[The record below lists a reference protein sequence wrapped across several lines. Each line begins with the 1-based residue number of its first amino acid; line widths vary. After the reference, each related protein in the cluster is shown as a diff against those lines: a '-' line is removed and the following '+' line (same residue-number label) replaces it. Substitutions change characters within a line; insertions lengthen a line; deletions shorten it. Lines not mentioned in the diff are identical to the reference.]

1 MTPLARCAW
10 LLACAGCGGAATQHS
25 AAGSMPPPAPAVE
38 SGALD
43 AHALL
48 AASAELASAAG
59 AGPLSIVASG
69 EAAERERLGAFVEVP
84 AAMCLLGS
92 GRASSSVED
101 LDLAAFSDDGTPV
114 AVDDGPDS
122 HPTLLLCPPHPER
135 VYLGAVAAAGEGLV
149 AVGAQLVPPAQ
160 AAAVGKAMNAHGTR
174 TASSRAAE
182 AWPGLDDHVRRHH
195 EALGGVGAWDVLRK
209 VAIAVDARIPASVA
223 FPLEPDACTDALIVP
238 DDDVGGLEVEAQ
250 DERGRLLARAS
261 TGERD
266 RTLTVC
272 SSVLSSGSLTV
283 RPHVG
288 QGLAAVVLSR
298 SRGEV
303 ARGLAAAP
311 DVAWVAAT
319 LPLDQARARREA
331 ELHGAGYGGAR
342 GREAGAASV
351 GASRSV
357 GVELG
362 APDGGAR
369 DCWRFDVVGGA
380 PAALLSASAW
390 DDAGRLLATA
400 EGASTTTLFAC
411 RTHTLRIDVEAHG
424 RPGPYALLWRPE
436 PWIDP
441 AFAAHPTAAGRMLTR
456 MANGATG
463 LLDGAPSFVR
473 TSHVEAAHALSWTEV
488 IPAGTCARIVAAGE
502 GAGGGLIGRLFDVAG
517 GDELDRGHGA
527 DSVVLRACAAGG
539 ALRSISAS
547 IDVAAGAMDVVIGE
561 RLIP

>member
-1 MTPLARCAW
+1 
-10 LLACAGCGGAATQHS
+10 
-25 AAGSMPPPAPAVE
+25 MPPPAPAVE

-223 FPLEPDACTDALIVP
+223 FPLEPDACTDA
-238 DDDVGGLEVEAQ
+238 
-250 DERGRLLARAS
+250 
-261 TGERD
+261 
-266 RTLTVC
+266 
-272 SSVLSSGSLTV
+272 
-283 RPHVG
+283 
-288 QGLAAVVLSR
+288 
-298 SRGEV
+298 
-303 ARGLAAAP
+303 
-311 DVAWVAAT
+311 
-319 LPLDQARARREA
+319 
-331 ELHGAGYGGAR
+331 
-342 GREAGAASV
+342 
-351 GASRSV
+351 
-357 GVELG
+357 
-362 APDGGAR
+362 
-369 DCWRFDVVGGA
+369 
-380 PAALLSASAW
+380 
-390 DDAGRLLATA
+390 
-400 EGASTTTLFAC
+400 
-411 RTHTLRIDVEAHG
+411 
-424 RPGPYALLWRPE
+424 
-436 PWIDP
+436 
-441 AFAAHPTAAGRMLTR
+441 
-456 MANGATG
+456 
-463 LLDGAPSFVR
+463 
-473 TSHVEAAHALSWTEV
+473 
-488 IPAGTCARIVAAGE
+488 
-502 GAGGGLIGRLFDVAG
+502 
-517 GDELDRGHGA
+517 
-527 DSVVLRACAAGG
+527 
-539 ALRSISAS
+539 
-547 IDVAAGAMDVVIGE
+547 
-561 RLIP
+561 